1 MRKLGYY
8 YFAGAM
14 GLAPAILP
22 ITAGGQTLDVLGSF
36 AFRAHGDTP
45 MAGVV
50 RDSKGDLFGT
60 TTNANSQRNRPKAK
74 YYGTVFEV
82 RKEHGQPKLETIW
95 RFGQTHADGQYPYA
109 PVVIDKSGNLYGE
122 TAAGG
127 SRIGNGA
134 VFELSPPVSPKG
146 RWVESVLYSFAIN
159 GADGENPVGGLL
171 LQSDGSLFGVT
182 QSGGS
187 QGVGTVF
194 KLEPPKA
201 GKKHWVMTSL
211 YSFLGGTD
219 GAQPVN
225 GLLRDKSGALYG
237 TTLYGG
243 TAGSCLD
250 NSNYSGCGTV
260 FKLTPPAKGST
271 AWTESVIW
279 TFQGASDGAFP
290 MTNLVIDA
298 AGNLYAS
305 TFTGGTG
312 CPDHGYGC
320 GTIVE
325 LSPPADGG
333 TSWTEAILAALT
345 ITAGGPQGN
354 LLMQGNGSLTVPADY
369 GSGINGA
376 IVQIL
381 PPNGGQGWTQ
391 SVLYSFPTND
401 TEGQYPIGLMQDAAG
416 NFFGTTELG
425 GPNGGGVVF
434 ELTP

>member
-1 MRKLGYY
+1 
-8 YFAGAM
+8 
-14 GLAPAILP
+14 
-22 ITAGGQTLDVLGSF
+22 
-36 AFRAHGDTP
+36 
-45 MAGVV
+45 
-50 RDSKGDLFGT
+50 
-60 TTNANSQRNRPKAK
+60 
-74 YYGTVFEV
+74 
-82 RKEHGQPKLETIW
+82 
-95 RFGQTHADGQYPYA
+95 
-109 PVVIDKSGNLYGE
+109 
-122 TAAGG
+122 
-127 SRIGNGA
+127 
-134 VFELSPPVSPKG
+134 
-146 RWVESVLYSFAIN
+146 
-159 GADGENPVGGLL
+159 
-171 LQSDGSLFGVT
+171 
-182 QSGGS
+182 
-187 QGVGTVF
+187 
-194 KLEPPKA
+194 
-201 GKKHWVMTSL
+201 
-211 YSFLGGTD
+211 
-219 GAQPVN
+219 
-225 GLLRDKSGALYG
+225 
-237 TTLYGG
+237 
-243 TAGSCLD
+243 
-250 NSNYSGCGTV
+250 
-260 FKLTPPAKGST
+260 
-271 AWTESVIW
+271 
-279 TFQGASDGAFP
+279 